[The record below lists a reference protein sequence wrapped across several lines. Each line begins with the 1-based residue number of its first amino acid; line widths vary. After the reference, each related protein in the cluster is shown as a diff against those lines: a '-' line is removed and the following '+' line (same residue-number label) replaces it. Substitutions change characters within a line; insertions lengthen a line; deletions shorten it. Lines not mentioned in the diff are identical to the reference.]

1 MTSFYE
7 VLLKWT
13 PVKKGAIRKFDE
25 LYGATTLGIMT
36 FSKMTLT
43 IKGSFMTF
51 SINDTQQNKYVS
63 SAIILNV
70 FLLSM
75 AFYLLLC

>member
-13 PVKKGAIRKFDE
+13 PVKNGAIRKFDE

-36 FSKMTLT
+36 FSIMTLT
-43 IKGSFMTF
+43 IK
-51 SINDTQQNKYVS
+51 D
-63 SAIILNV
+63 
-70 FLLSM
+70 
-75 AFYLLLC
+75 

>member
-25 LYGATTLGIMT
+25 LYGATTLGIMI
-36 FSKMTLT
+36 FRRMTLT

-51 SINDTQQNKYVS
+51 SINDTEQNNSVS
-63 SAIILNV
+63 SAIIMNV
-70 FLLSM
+70 VMLSVE
-75 AFYLLLC
+75 FYLLLC